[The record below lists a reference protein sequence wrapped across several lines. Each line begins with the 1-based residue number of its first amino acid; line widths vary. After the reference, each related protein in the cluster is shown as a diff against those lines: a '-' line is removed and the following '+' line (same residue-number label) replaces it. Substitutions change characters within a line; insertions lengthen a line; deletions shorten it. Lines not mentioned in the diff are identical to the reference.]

1 MENKQKWIAQHSAVG
16 IIDGRFVGFPQENL
30 VLPGKAISRKDK
42 MGSLLLHKND
52 QVVDRII
59 AATAKQKAGWS
70 TMNFL
75 VFRICTAIGWQSL
88 VLDS

>member
-1 MENKQKWIAQHSAVG
+1 M
-16 IIDGRFVGFPQENL
+16 GR
-30 VLPGKAISRKDK
+30 
-42 MGSLLLHKND
+42 LLLHKND

-59 AATAKQKAGWS
+59 VATAKQKAGWS